1 MSTWYNKNIG
11 NGVSALGPSLKIR
24 EAFSALVSVSGQV
37 SDVAVF
43 SRYDTGAKLVTVY
56 FTPSASVLASAFGA
70 APCAKPEPAEGFS
83 LLVGDDRSW
92 EVHFPGYGESLH

>member
-1 MSTWYNKNIG
+1 M
-11 NGVSALGPSLKIR
+11 
-24 EAFSALVSVSGQV
+24 

-43 SRYDTGAKLVTVY
+43 AQYDIGAKRVTVY

-83 LLVGDDRSW
+83 LLVGDAQSLQ
-92 EVHFPGYGESLH
+92 VHFPGSSESGR